1 MKNERST
8 TNARLYSPRAT
19 LCAIGIKLR
28 SLKFFDTIAEH
39 LQIRQKTIHH
49 TPIEKLTDA
58 FIAILSGAHGLCEIN
73 TRVRTDA
80 ALQRAFGRKGCAE
93 QSVVQ
98 ETLDACTSQ
107 NIAEMKRAF
116 KALLQRHGR
125 AYRHPYKERLQLLDV
140 DMTGLPC
147 GRSAECASKGYF
159 ANKPHRYGRQMARV
173 IAAHYEE
180 IVADCVLPGNVQLNK
195 VLRPFI
201 EEVEVTL
208 DLDPEKRSRTVLRID
223 AGGGSLNDV
232 NWLLRRGYQIHCKD
246 CSLQRAAGI
255 APTVKEWFPDPLHP
269 GRQVGWATCGSHDYE
284 REVRRLIVRWRKR
297 NGQECFAALL
307 STLTPRQVFDLLG
320 QSPKLLHDR
329 RAAALAY
336 AYLYDKRGG
345 TIEIEFKE
353 DKQGFGLTKRNK
365 KRYEAQQM
373 IVLLSALA
381 HNVVVW
387 AREWLSGESSKVKN
401 NGVLR
406 MVRDVFTVS
415 GFLEMGAKES
425 IKRIVLSYA
434 AGWAR
439 RCVNSLRALL
449 KQQHVRVT
457 LGET

>member
-1 MKNERST
+1 MKNEQLTIS
-8 TNARLYSPRAT
+8 ARLFSPRAT
-19 LCAIGIKLR
+19 LCAIGIKLQ
-28 SLKFFDTIAEH
+28 SLKFFETLGEH
-39 LQIRQKTIHH
+39 LRIKQKTIHH

-58 FIAILSGAHGLCEIN
+58 FIAILAGSHGLCEIN

-107 NIAEMKRAF
+107 NIGEMKRAF
-116 KALLQRHGR
+116 KALLQKHGR
-125 AYRHPYKERLQLLDV
+125 AYRHPYPARLQLLDV
-140 DMTGLPC
+140 DVTGLPC
-147 GRSAECASKGYF
+147 GRLSEKASKGYF

-180 IVADCVLPGNVQLNK
+180 IISDCVLPGNVQLNR
-195 VLRPFI
+195 VLRPLI

-208 DLDPEKRSRTVLRID
+208 DLDREKRSRTVLRID

-232 NWLLRRGYQIHCKD
+232 NWLLRRGYQIHSKD

-284 REVRRLIVRWRKR
+284 REVRRLIVRWRRR

-307 STLTPRQVFDLLG
+307 STLTPQQVFDLLG
-320 QSPKLLHDR
+320 QSPKLLDDG
-329 RAAALAY
+329 RAVALAY

-365 KRYEAQQM
+365 KRYAAQQM

-387 AREWLSGESSKVKN
+387 AREWLKASVPKIKQH
-401 NGVLR
+401 GVLR
-406 MVRDVFTVS
+406 MVRDVFHVC
-415 GFLEMGAKES
+415 GFVELGMKNA
-425 IKRIVLSYA
+425 IKRIVLNGA
-434 AGWAR
+434 AAWAR
-439 RCVNSLRALL
+439 RCANSLRALL
-449 KQQHVRVT
+449 KQQQVRVT

>member
-1 MKNERST
+1 MKNEQST
-8 TNARLYSPRAT
+8 ISARLYSPRAT

-28 SLKFFDTIAEH
+28 SLKFFDTMAEH
-39 LQIRQKTIHH
+39 LHIKQKTIHH

-58 FIAILSGAHGLCEIN
+58 FIAILAGAHGLCEIN

-98 ETLDACTSQ
+98 ETLDACTSN
-107 NIAEMKRAF
+107 NISEMKRAF
-116 KALLQRHGR
+116 KELLQKHGR
-125 AYRHPYKERLQLLDV
+125 AYRHPYKERLQLFDV

-147 GRSAECASKGYF
+147 GRLSEKASKGYF
-159 ANKPHRYGRQMARV
+159 ANKPHCYGRQMARV
-173 IAAHYEE
+173 IASHYEE
-180 IVADCVLPGNVQLNK
+180 IISDCVLPGNVQLNK
-195 VLRPFI
+195 VLRPLV
-201 EEVEVTL
+201 EEMEVTL
-208 DLDPEKRSRTVLRID
+208 DLDRDKRSRTVLRID

-232 NWLLRRGYQIHCKD
+232 NWLLRRGYQMHSKD

-269 GRQVGWATCGSHDYE
+269 GRQVGWAACGSHDYE
-284 REVRRLIVRWRKR
+284 REVRRLIVRWKKR

-320 QSPKLLHDR
+320 QLPKLLHDR
-329 RAAALAY
+329 RTVALAY

-373 IVLLSALA
+373 VVLLSALA

-387 AREWLSGESSKVKN
+387 AREWLSGETAKVMK

-406 MVRDVFTVS
+406 MVRDVFVVS
-415 GFLEMGAKES
+415 GFLEMGAKDS
-425 IKRIVLSYA
+425 IKRIVLSTA
-434 AGWAR
+434 AAWAR

-449 KQQHVRVT
+449 KQQHVCVT

>member
-1 MKNERST
+1 MKNEQST
-8 TNARLYSPRAT
+8 TNTRLYSPRAT

-39 LQIRQKTIHH
+39 LRLRQKTIHH
-49 TPIEKLTDA
+49 TPVEKLTDA
-58 FIAILSGAHGLCEIN
+58 FIAILAGAHGLCEIN
-73 TRVRTDA
+73 TKVRTDT

-98 ETLDACTSQ
+98 ETLNACTSQ

-147 GRSAECASKGYF
+147 GRNAEKASKGYF

-173 IAAHYEE
+173 IASYYEE
-180 IVADCVLPGNVQLNK
+180 IISDCVLPGNVQLNK
-195 VLRPFI
+195 VLRPLI
-201 EEVEVTL
+201 EETEMTL
-208 DLDPEKRSRTVLRID
+208 DLEREKRSRTVLRID

-232 NWLLRRGYQIHCKD
+232 NWLLKRGYQIHSKD
-246 CSLQRAAGI
+246 CSLARAAGI
-255 APTVKEWFPDPLHP
+255 ALTVKEWFPDPLHP

-307 STLTPRQVFDLLG
+307 STLTARQVFDLLG
-320 QSPKLLHDR
+320 QSPRLLHDR
-329 RAAALAY
+329 RAVALAY

-381 HNVVVW
+381 HNVVMW
-387 AREWLSGESSKVKN
+387 SREWLSGESSKVKK

-406 MVRDVFTVS
+406 MVRDVFAVS

-425 IKRIVLSYA
+425 IKRIVLSSA

-439 RCVNSLRALL
+439 RCINSLRALL
-449 KQQHVRVT
+449 KQQRVRVT

>member
-1 MKNERST
+1 MKNTQST
-8 TNARLYSPRAT
+8 NTARLYSPRAT

-28 SLKFFDTIAEH
+28 SIKFFDTLAEH
-39 LQIRQKTIHH
+39 IRIQQKTIQH

-58 FIAILSGAHGLCEIN
+58 FIAILAGAHGLCEIN
-73 TRVRTDA
+73 TRVRTDN
-80 ALQRAFGRKGCAE
+80 ALQRAFGRKSCAE

-107 NIAEMKRAF
+107 NVAEMKRAF
-116 KALLQRHGR
+116 KALLQKHGR
-125 AYRHPYKERLQLLDV
+125 AYRHPYQERLQLLDV
-140 DMTGLPC
+140 DVTGLPC
-147 GRSAECASKGYF
+147 GRLSEKASKGYF

-180 IVADCVLPGNVQLNK
+180 IISDCVLPGNVQLNK
-195 VLRPFI
+195 VLRPLV
-201 EEVEVTL
+201 EEMEVTL
-208 DLDPEKRSRTVLRID
+208 DLDREKRSQTVLRID

-232 NWLLRRGYQIHCKD
+232 NYLLKRGYQIHSKD
-246 CSLQRAAGI
+246 CSIQRAAGI
-255 APTVKEWFPDPLHP
+255 APTVKEWFADPLHP

-284 REVRRLIVRWRKR
+284 REVRRLIVRWRKK
-297 NGQECFAALL
+297 NGQECFAATL

-320 QSPKLLHDR
+320 QPTPPLNDR
-329 RAAALAY
+329 KAVALAY

-365 KRYEAQQM
+365 KRYAAQQM

-387 AREWLSGESSKVKN
+387 SRDWLSDETSKIKK

-406 MVRDVFTVS
+406 MVRDIFTVS
-415 GFLEMGAKES
+415 GFLEIGAKDS
-425 IKRIVLSYA
+425 IKRIVLSATA
-434 AGWAR
+434 AWAR
-439 RCVNSLRALL
+439 RCANPLRALL

>member
-1 MKNERST
+1 MKNEQST
-8 TNARLYSPRAT
+8 ISARLYSPRAT

-28 SLKFFDTIAEH
+28 SLKFFDTMAEH
-39 LQIRQKTIHH
+39 LHIKQKTIHH

-58 FIAILSGAHGLCEIN
+58 FIAILAGAHGLCEIN

-98 ETLDACTSQ
+98 ETLDACTSN
-107 NIAEMKRAF
+107 NISEMKRAF

-125 AYRHPYKERLQLLDV
+125 AYRHPYQERLQLLDV

-147 GRSAECASKGYF
+147 GRLSEKASKGYF
-159 ANKPHRYGRQMARV
+159 ANKPHCYGRQMARV
-173 IAAHYEE
+173 IASHYEE
-180 IVADCVLPGNVQLNK
+180 IIADCVLPGNVQLNK
-195 VLRPFI
+195 VLRPLV
-201 EEVEVTL
+201 EEMEVML
-208 DLDPEKRSRTVLRID
+208 DLDRDKRSRTVLRID

-232 NWLLRRGYQIHCKD
+232 NWLLRRGYQMHSKD

-269 GRQVGWATCGSHDYE
+269 GRQVGWATCGSRDYE

-297 NGQECFAALL
+297 NGPECFAALL

-320 QSPKLLHDR
+320 QSPKLLHDG
-329 RAAALAY
+329 RAVALAY

-373 IVLLSALA
+373 LVLLSALA

-387 AREWLSGESSKVKN
+387 AREWLSGETAKVMK

-406 MVRDVFTVS
+406 MVRAVFAVS
-415 GFLEMGAKES
+415 GFLEMGAKDS
-425 IKRIVLSYA
+425 IKRIVLSTA
-434 AGWAR
+434 AAWAR

-449 KQQHVRVT
+449 KQQHVCVT

>member
-1 MKNERST
+1 MKIKQPAANT
-8 TNARLYSPRAT
+8 RLYSPRAT
-19 LCAIGIKLR
+19 LCAIGVKLR
-28 SLKFFDTIAEH
+28 SLKFFDTISEH
-39 LQIRQKTIHH
+39 VKVRQKTIHH
-49 TPIEKLTDA
+49 TPMEKLTDA
-58 FIAILSGAHGLCEIN
+58 FIAILAGAHGLSEIN
-73 TRVRTDA
+73 TRVRTDT
-80 ALQRAFGRKGCAE
+80 ALQRAFGRKSCAE

-98 ETLDACTSQ
+98 ETLDACTSENVRQ
-107 NIAEMKRAF
+107 MKRAF
-116 KALLQRHGR
+116 KTLLRKHGQ
-125 AYRHPYKERLQLLDV
+125 AYRHRYKDRLQLLDL

-147 GRSAECASKGYF
+147 GRQAERASKGYF
-159 ANKPHRYGRQMARV
+159 ANHPHRYGRQMARV

-180 IVADCVLPGNVQLNK
+180 IISDCVLPGNVQLNK
-195 VLRPFI
+195 VLRPLI
-201 EEVEVTL
+201 EEMEVTL
-208 DLDPEKRSRTVLRID
+208 DLGREKRSRTVLRID

-232 NWLLRRGYQIHCKD
+232 NWLLKRGYQIHSKD

-297 NGQECFAALL
+297 NGQECFAATL
-307 STLTPRQVFDLLG
+307 STLAPRQVFDLLG

-329 RAAALAY
+329 QAVALAY

-373 IVLLSALA
+373 VVLLSALA

-387 AREWLSGESSKVKN
+387 AREWLSSETSKIKK

-415 GFLEMGAKES
+415 GFLELDPKKM
-425 IKRIVLSYA
+425 IKRIVLSDTA
-434 AGWAR
+434 AWAH
-439 RCVNSLRALL
+439 RCANTLRALL
-449 KQQHVRVT
+449 KELHVRVI
-457 LGET
+457 LGEI